1 MSNNLRKSV
10 ADKATNIESNNN
22 HLVDDKKE

>member
-1 MSNNLRKSV
+1 MINNLQKYI
-10 ADKATNIESNNN
+10 ADKATNIELDDN